1 MLKQKIILIAVSIL
15 ISIFGI
21 IIYTNI
27 NSRELTRIEKVIKFH
42 NGIKDLNQ
50 KYSTV
55 SNPLSSQITVIGG
68 DSVMV
73 INK

>member
-1 MLKQKIILIAVSIL
+1 MLKRKIILIAVSIL
-15 ISIFGI
+15 ISIFGF

-50 KYSTV
+50 KYPTV
-55 SNPLSSQITVIGG
+55 SKPPSSQTTVIGG
-68 DSVMV
+68 DSVRV
-73 INK
+73 ITK